1 MSCELTYERR
11 VLVYLFIAI
20 STPRAEG
27 IFTKKIVLISVT
39 LQFMVYDNISMFG
52 KMLKGAATDMRYFA
66 RSRFFR
72 NLVHKKNF
80 SLTREV
86 VFMLGYVFCQER

>member
-52 KMLKGAATDMRYFA
+52 KIPKGAATAMRYFA
-66 RSRFFR
+66 RSR